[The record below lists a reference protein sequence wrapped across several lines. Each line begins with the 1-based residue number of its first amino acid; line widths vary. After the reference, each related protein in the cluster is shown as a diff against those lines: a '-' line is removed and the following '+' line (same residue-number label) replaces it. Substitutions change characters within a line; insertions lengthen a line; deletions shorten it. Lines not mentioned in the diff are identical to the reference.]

1 MSKRRSNIYRVYLNE
16 RVYIEPKLLASHIL
30 EIDPSYQRRIDMER
44 VQKIVDNFNPLVVNP
59 LKVSHRGGK
68 YYVVDGGHT
77 LMALKKVNE
86 GKKTFLVECRVYEN
100 LTYEEENA
108 MFSIQFGFSKPIS
121 VRDEMNALANA
132 KDQETLDIL
141 RIIEESGLSLAIREE
156 SGDAIRAVGKVR
168 SMYRKCG
175 EEIFSSA
182 LVLIRDTWGG
192 KDGSLTANIIGGV
205 CLFLKEFGSEY
216 SRERFVRKL
225 KASTPG
231 SIRVT
236 AKLGRVPYQTLDA
249 AVATAVASLY
259 NQGNGKGRLDPV
271 RASRVME

>member
-132 KDQETLDIL
+132 STF
-141 RIIEESGLSLAIREE
+141 SFNSL
-156 SGDAIRAVGKVR
+156 
-168 SMYRKCG
+168 
-175 EEIFSSA
+175 
-182 LVLIRDTWGG
+182 
-192 KDGSLTANIIGGV
+192 
-205 CLFLKEFGSEY
+205 
-216 SRERFVRKL
+216 
-225 KASTPG
+225 
-231 SIRVT
+231 
-236 AKLGRVPYQTLDA
+236 
-249 AVATAVASLY
+249 
-259 NQGNGKGRLDPV
+259 
-271 RASRVME
+271 